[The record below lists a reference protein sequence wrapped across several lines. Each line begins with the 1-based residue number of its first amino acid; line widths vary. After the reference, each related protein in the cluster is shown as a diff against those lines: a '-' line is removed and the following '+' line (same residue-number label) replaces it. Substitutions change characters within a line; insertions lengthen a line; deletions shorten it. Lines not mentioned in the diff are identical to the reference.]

1 MKEVCAIIR
10 PNKMLA
16 TKKALNAAGIP
27 GMTAWKVLGR
37 GKQKG
42 LVGEVGFQISPEVLE
57 EAEKRGGM
65 RYIPKRMVSVVVP
78 DEDVSRVIDI
88 IIAVNQS
95 GKHGDG
101 RIFVLP
107 IEGVVRVSTREKGQN
122 ALS

>member
-16 TKKALNAAGIP
+16 TKKALNAAGFP
-27 GMTAWKVLGR
+27 GITACKVLGR

-42 LVGEVGFQISPEVLE
+42 LAGEVGFQISPELLE

-65 RYIPKRMVSVVVP
+65 RYVPKRMISVVVN
-78 DEDVSRVIDI
+78 DEDLSKVIDI

-107 IEGVVRVSTREKGQN
+107 IQEVIRVSTREKGAD
-122 ALS
+122 ALI